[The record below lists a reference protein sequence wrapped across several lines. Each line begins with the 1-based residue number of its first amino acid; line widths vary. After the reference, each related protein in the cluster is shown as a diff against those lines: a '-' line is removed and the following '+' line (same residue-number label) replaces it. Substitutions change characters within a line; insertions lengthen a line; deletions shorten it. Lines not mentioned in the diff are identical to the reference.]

1 MAQPRGLATDW
12 PSECHGIRRPR
23 VVTLTKPSGGARVL
37 LTGQIQ
43 NIPDVQADEDYSLD
57 LRSAAERTRALLGVP
72 LLREQAI
79 VGAIVLSRPQPG
91 AFTVRQIESVQTF
104 ADQAVIA
111 IENSRLFGE
120 AQARTTELA
129 ASLDDLRKAQDR
141 LIESE
146 KLASL
151 GQLTAGIAHEI
162 KNPLNFINNY
172 SALSRELVDELAD
185 QRRCGQRS
193 HPRRGGRIDRRH
205 RGNLDKIVQHGKR
218 ANSIV
223 KNMLL
228 HSREGS
234 GERATTNVNTT
245 VEEALNLAYRGARAE
260 KPGFQRDDRQIVCP
274 ERGHRRGLCPGD
286 EPGAPKLGS
295 TRRPSANR
303 T

>member
-1 MAQPRGLATDW
+1 MP
-12 PSECHGIRRPR
+12 CIRRPR

-72 LLREQAI
+72 LLREQAS
-79 VGAIVLSRPQPG
+79 VGAIVLSRPQPR

-120 AQARTTELA
+120 VQARMTELA

-141 LIESE
+141 LIEFGE
-146 KLASL
+146 ARLPRP
-151 GQLTAGIAHEI
+151 AHGGHRARDQE
-162 KNPLNFINNY
+162 PAQFINNY

-185 QRRCGQRS
+185 PIKGAAGNEAT
-193 HPRRGGRIDRRH
+193 HGEADELIGVIG
-205 RGNLDKIVQHGKR
+205 GNLDKIVQHGER
-218 ANSIV
+218 ADSIV

-234 GERATTNVNTT
+234 GERATTNVNTM

-260 KPGFQRDDRQIVCP
+260 KPGFNVTIAKSFAPNAGTAKVYAQEMSLVLLNLVLRDDQAQT
-274 ERGHRRGLCPGD
+274 ERRR
-286 EPGAPKLGS
+286 
-295 TRRPSANR
+295 RRL
-303 T
+303 